1 MLFLIPARAGSKRL
15 PGKNARL
22 FCGIPLWEWSCAT
35 ACRVAADDDY
45 VVVSSNDHQILEQS
59 FVMRRPEELCR
70 DESTT
75 QELVDWIYD
84 KFPSQDSICLLQPT
98 SPTRS
103 DSLVRMMI
111 AHGGQVRSVTNGQP
125 NGQCWVYRKGHAG
138 WIDIE
143 TEHGH
148 DIDTLEDFQS
158 AEQDMLRRF
167 A

>member
-1 MLFLIPARAGSKRL
+1 L
-15 PGKNARL
+15 PGKNKRL
-22 FCGIPLWEWSCAT
+22 FCGLPLWEWSLAT
-35 ACRVAADDDY
+35 AARVCNPDQDLPL
-45 VVVSSNDHQILEQS
+45 VSSDDPDILDRTPWGQL
-59 FVMRRPEELCR
+59 RPSDLCS
-70 DESTT
+70 DSTAT
-75 QELVDWIYD
+75 QEVIDYYWGMFLGLGH
-84 KFPSQDSICLLQPT
+84 DSICLLQPT

-143 TEHGH
+143 TERGH
-148 DIDTLEDFQS
+148 DIDVLADFEA

-167 A
+167 V